1 MKKFEKS
8 EIQNLFS
15 VKGGAAIGGKTSTT
29 TLRTVETTN
38 DSDSNAGIEGTK
50 AADSLFETQD

>member
-15 VKGGAAIGGKTSTT
+15 VKGGATVGEKTMTKPG
-29 TLRTVETTN
+29 ETREWIN
-38 DSDSNAGIEGTK
+38 DKDSNAGIE
-50 AADSLFETQD
+50 ARAEDHLFSPVEP